1 MRIQIAGCSIK
12 EQKRIFEN
20 PIFNTFAEIETCLI
34 KMGHTVEAKP
44 FLGLMDKADFCIMF
58 GSVTNRKRDTT
69 RAIFKDK
76 LLLAKVPTF
85 HFDTGLFSVYVRN
98 KIKQNETWM
107 FRMGL
112 NDCCGTGDFLNENMP
127 GQRYKT
133 FKKLFNFTEK
143 DPITNKDGS
152 ILFLLQSEKGWQYN
166 DSIPFW
172 QYARNKV
179 EEIRKITDRP
189 IILRAH
195 PNPDRE
201 RPNKI
206 AEGFKDV
213 TIEYADR
220 SRREVLD
227 SIRGSFAVVTHSSSA
242 AVESIVE
249 GIPTF
254 ALDERCIAYKACEQ
268 DLTLL
273 ESIDKVNWDKRQQQ
287 LYNWAYT
294 TWHLNEWKD
303 AGIWDYYIKKGKA
316 LGHF

>member
-12 EQKRIFEN
+12 EQKRVFEN

-76 LLLAKVPTF
+76 LLLAKIPTF

-133 FKKLFNFTEK
+133 LKN
-143 DPITNKDGS
+143 
-152 ILFLLQSEKGWQYN
+152 Y
-166 DSIPFW
+166 
-172 QYARNKV
+172 
-179 EEIRKITDRP
+179 
-189 IILRAH
+189 
-195 PNPDRE
+195 
-201 RPNKI
+201 
-206 AEGFKDV
+206 
-213 TIEYADR
+213 
-220 SRREVLD
+220 
-227 SIRGSFAVVTHSSSA
+227 
-242 AVESIVE
+242 
-249 GIPTF
+249 
-254 ALDERCIAYKACEQ
+254 
-268 DLTLL
+268 LTL
-273 ESIDKVNWDKRQQQ
+273 Q
-287 LYNWAYT
+287 
-294 TWHLNEWKD
+294 
-303 AGIWDYYIKKGKA
+303 KKI
-316 LGHF
+316 L